1 MTRWRLARMLVCVA
15 ALALAPG
22 QARADGWLTGFY
34 GVTYNDLLP
43 DDRKPKTWGV
53 GFGSMGQGV
62 IGFETELSFSPD
74 FFGESEDRL
83 VGDNSVFTWMNNMM
97 IGVPIGG
104 QGGFGVR
111 PFLTGGIGLIRQ
123 RVESVGDLI
132 DFSNNGFAYDFGAG
146 VMVFF
151 GKNFGVRADYRY
163 YQNFEANDLLDVV
176 FGDEA
181 DAFEFTRVSGAVVL
195 RF

>member
-1 MTRWRLARMLVCVA
+1 MRRWHWARVWTCVA
-15 ALALAPG
+15 VLALAPG
-22 QARADGWLTGFY
+22 RAHADGWLTAFY
-34 GVTYNDLLP
+34 GVAYNDLTR
-43 DDRKPKTWGV
+43 DDSKPKTFGF

-74 FFGESEDRL
+74 FFAESEDRL

-132 DFSNNGFAYDFGAG
+132 DFSNNGFAYDIGAG

-151 GKNFGVRADYRY
+151 GKNFGVRGDYRY

-181 DAFEFTRVSGAVVL
+181 DAFEFTRISGAVVL